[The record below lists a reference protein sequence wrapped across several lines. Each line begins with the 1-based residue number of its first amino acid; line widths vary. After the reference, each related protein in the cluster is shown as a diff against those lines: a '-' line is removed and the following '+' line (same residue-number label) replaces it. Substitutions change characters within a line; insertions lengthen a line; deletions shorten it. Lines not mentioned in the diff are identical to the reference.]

1 MLGKVKKWLGIEGA
15 KLELILP
22 EEWPVTE
29 KSLPGRVRI
38 FTKNA
43 QTVTTIKFALIER
56 YNRGRGKEKRTD
68 EYLLGETTIHRRI
81 DIPAEGSTELPF
93 EIPFSILQ
101 SDMDRMEQGN
111 FIARSIVRAAKWAE
125 GVQSQYR
132 IEAEAVVEGVA
143 LNPFDKKEVKLV

>member
-1 MLGKVKKWLGIEGA
+1 M
-15 KLELILP
+15 
-22 EEWPVTE
+22 
-29 KSLPGRVRI
+29 RI

-81 DIPAEGSTELPF
+81 DIPAEGSAELLF

-101 SDMDRMEQGN
+101 SDMDRMEQRN

-132 IEAEAVVEGVA
+132 VEAEAIVEGVA
-143 LNPFDKKEVKLV
+143 LNPFDKKGVKLV

>member
-22 EEWPVTE
+22 EEWPITE

-81 DIPAEGSTELPF
+81 DIPAEGSAELLF

-101 SDMDRMEQGN
+101 SDMDRMEQRN
-111 FIARSIVRAAKWAE
+111 FLARSIVRAAKWAE
-125 GVQSQYR
+125 GVQSHYR
-132 IEAEAVVEGVA
+132 IEAEAIVEGVA

>member
-22 EEWPVTE
+22 EEWPITE

-81 DIPAEGSTELPF
+81 DIPAEGSAELLF

-125 GVQSQYR
+125 AVQSQYR